1 MWYNAFGVK
10 EGFVSMPSRIAIT
23 VGSPAVIG
31 SEMVDKT
38 VDWLWSAIECGEI
51 EVAFRAKL
59 AFLEAEAIPADHTPG
74 MPRAAGSLLEYTAL
88 VLAVRSALEAS
99 IDALCSAPRSMRVAK
114 PCREALQRPRRIS
127 RRSDRSF
134 SLADDAY
141 KWRPSRQPCRD
152 T

>member
-1 MWYNAFGVK
+1 MWYNVFGVK

-59 AFLEAEAIPADHTPG
+59 AFLEAEAFPADHTPG
-74 MPRAAGSLLEYTAL
+74 MPRA
-88 VLAVRSALEAS
+88 
-99 IDALCSAPRSMRVAK
+99 
-114 PCREALQRPRRIS
+114 CRESSGIHFVGPCGT
-127 RRSDRSF
+127 D
-134 SLADDAY
+134 
-141 KWRPSRQPCRD
+141 WRWDHQLRAG
-152 T
+152 TGT